1 MMDFYFEYV
10 RNKAKKVRKFY
21 FSMPKMFS
29 CFVFEGSMRAYKF
42 NIMERKKRKNYDFTP
57 F

>member
-29 CFVFEGSMRAYKF
+29 FFVFEGSMRAYKF
-42 NIMERKKRKNYDFTP
+42 NIMERKMRKNYDFSP